1 MTRYNII
8 FPAAYAVKLNSQRG
22 SKLSRAPV
30 HGGRVRGSPP
40 RTGRKRRHFYTVS
53 GRTVDMAEAYR
64 AVLVPER
71 HRDAVEK
78 YVRDL
83 EELDETQDGER
94 ADFRN

>member
-1 MTRYNII
+1 ML
-8 FPAAYAVKLNSQRG
+8 AGVLLHRG
-22 SKLSRAPV
+22 ASRSP
-30 HGGRVRGSPP
+30 GRE
-40 RTGRKRRHFYTVS
+40 TGKKHRHFNNVS

-94 ADFRN
+94 ADLRN